1 MIYLI
6 KILKK
11 DMQKLLSKKIINKDD
26 FYNTLQEIK
35 KNNNKIVL
43 CHGVFDLLHFGH
55 INYFREAK
63 KLGDTVIVSLTSDKF
78 VLKGPGRPHFNFKN
92 RAKVISELSSVDYV
106 IESDAETAE
115 DIIKF
120 IKPNIYFKGA
130 DYKNKNSD
138 ISMNIGREIKIVKK
152 YKGTIKYSDE
162 ESFSSSSILNDELV
176 GEQKIIVDY
185 IKKNYDENFFIKLF
199 SRLKKIRILVIGEAI
214 IDKYLMVNVLG
225 KSGKEPILNFE
236 EVGEKPFLGGVLAI
250 ANNISNF
257 VKNVKIISFLGST
270 NSQLNFIK
278 KRLNKNVNFDF
289 LFKKNYPTMMKTKIV
304 EKNHHHKF
312 FGLYNFSDNNFS
324 KNEKKILKQKILK
337 SLKKFDL
344 ITVSDYGHN
353 FIEEGLSNIL
363 KKEKKLIVNTQI
375 NAANIGYHTISKY
388 KGVNCAIINEVELRH
403 ELKNKYSDIKVLLP
417 KLSKKLKIN
426 YLIVTVGKNG
436 SYGYDLKNNDI
447 YYCPAFAKDVTDKLG
462 AGDAYLS
469 IFSAIYSLGIKDLK
483 LLMFISSLGT
493 LDVIKSLGNSN
504 SVSFKSLI
512 KSIIYLIK

>member
-11 DMQKLLSKKIINKDD
+11 DMQKLLSKKIINKDNFD
-26 FYNTLQEIK
+26 NTLKRIRK
-35 KNNNKIVL
+35 KNNKIVL

-63 KLGDTVIVSLTSDKF
+63 KLGGTVIVSLTSDEF

-106 IESDAETAE
+106 IKSDSETAE
-115 DIIKF
+115 EIIKF
-120 IKPNIYFKGA
+120 IRPNIYFKGA
-130 DYKNKNSD
+130 DYKSKKSD
-138 ISMNIGREIKIVKK
+138 VSMNIEKEIKIVKK

-162 ESFSSSSILNDELV
+162 ESFSSSSILNNELV
-176 GEQKIIVDY
+176 GDQKIIVDY
-185 IKKNYDENFFIKLF
+185 IKSKYDENFFIKLF
-199 SRLKKIRILVIGEAI
+199 DQLKKVKILVIGETI

-236 EVGEKPFLGGVLAI
+236 EAGEKSFLGGVLAI

-257 VKNVKIISFLGST
+257 VKNVKIISFLGSK

-278 KRLNKNVNFDF
+278 NKLNNNVNFDF
-289 LFKKNYPTMMKTKIV
+289 LFKKDYPTMMKTKIV
-304 EKNHHHKF
+304 EKKNHHKF
-312 FGLYNFSDNNFS
+312 YGLYNFSDNNFS
-324 KNEKKILKQKILK
+324 KKEKKTLKQKILK

-353 FIEEGLSNIL
+353 FIEQELSDIL

-403 ELKNKYSDIKVLLP
+403 ELKNKYSDVKVLLP
-417 KLSKKLKIN
+417 KLSKELKIN
-426 YLIVTVGKNG
+426 YLIVTVGKYG
-436 SYGYDLKNNDI
+436 SYGFDLKNNNI
-447 YYCPAFAKDVTDKLG
+447 YHCPAFAKDVTDKLG

-469 IFSAIYSLGIKDLK
+469 IFSVIYSLGLRDLR